1 MISSWFRY
9 EIEKE
14 SSQGLQDLDLS
25 NLKDRLPSV
34 AVRKPE
40 MKPTLRGKVTCVI
53 HLWTF

>member
-40 MKPTLRGKVTCVI
+40 MKPTLRGKVTDV
-53 HLWTF
+53 